1 VLGGTL
7 GTSPLWMGPTL
18 NQNAKAFGSF
28 GVVLAM
34 LAFVLIT
41 ITISM
46 ACAVFA
52 PVWEEFQQA
61 EKDRKA
67 PKAKTPT
74 AEPTPEAQV

>member
-1 VLGGTL
+1 VLGGTI

-28 GVVLAM
+28 GVVLAII
-34 LAFVLIT
+34 AFALIA

-52 PVWEEFQQA
+52 PVWEEFRQL
-61 EKDRKA
+61 ERERKA
-67 PKAKTPT
+67 AGAAT
-74 AEPTPEAQV
+74 AAAV